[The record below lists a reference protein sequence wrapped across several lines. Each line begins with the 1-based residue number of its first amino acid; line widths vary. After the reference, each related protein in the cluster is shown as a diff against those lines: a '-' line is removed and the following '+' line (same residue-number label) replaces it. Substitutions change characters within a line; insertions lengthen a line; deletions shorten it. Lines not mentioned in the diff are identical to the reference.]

1 MTQSKAELE
10 AENNLTK
17 IHGELF
23 LTLGFDVTTH
33 VKLDKAFEDYK
44 RVIIEEYNKSIVI

>member
-17 IHGELF
+17 MHINLYA
-23 LTLGFDVTTH
+23 TYGFDIKTH
-33 VKLDKAFEDYK
+33 IELDKAFEDYK
-44 RVIIEEYNKSIVI
+44 RVIIAEYNKNKE